1 MTAPS
6 DFGCRHD
13 LDHLLRLLA
22 DRIGPDVGSIARDSA
37 DTITAEVAAYGISRD
52 PLLQVQLYNHSL
64 GVFRALVS
72 CLHTNR
78 SPAAADFPATPEF
91 ASSRVQQGIGLHDFL
106 RAFRIGHITFWR
118 RLVATIAEMDDLDP
132 RCRDRDIA
140 AILTRTGELLLEVIE
155 LVSSDAGSAYLEAE
169 QFRLADGERMRR
181 DLIEDLLAGR
191 RPIIGPRR
199 ALLNTAG
206 LTAGAPFVATSTRLP
221 DGIDDSALT
230 RIRSLMRTAV
240 GRGGTGLIVARHDEV
255 IGLFPTADPAEIVA
269 RFVAL
274 RPDVD
279 TPNSG
284 IATGIST
291 VHHDWDF
298 VAQAHREA
306 TVTRDSIGPDGP
318 GTDGAVTVRA
328 ATSLSPIDY
337 LLRADDTTAYR
348 LIDPRITAFVREE
361 VAGDRVYLDTLEA
374 YVESDLNAKV
384 AAERLHLHVNTAY
397 YRLERI
403 AERTGRD
410 LRRFTEVMDLIVA
423 VRLLRSGSP
432 GSPTAERSRPE
443 R

>member
-6 DFGCRHD
+6 DFGCRHHV
-13 LDHLLRLLA
+13 DHLLRLLA
-22 DRIGPDVGSIARDSA
+22 DRIDPEVGSIARDAA

-52 PLLQVQLYNHSL
+52 PLLRVQLYNHSL

-78 SPAAADFPATPEF
+78 SPVAADFPATPEF

-118 RLVATIAEMDDLDP
+118 RLVAAIAEMDDLDP
-132 RCRDRDIA
+132 RCRDRDTA

-155 LVSSDAGSAYLEAE
+155 LVSSGAGSAYLEAE

-181 DLIEDLLAGR
+181 DLLEDLLAGR

-206 LTAGAPFVATSTRLP
+206 LTPGAPFVATSTRLP

-230 RIRSLMRTAV
+230 RIRSVMRTAV

-255 IGLFPTADPAEIVA
+255 IGLFPTGDPGEIVDRFEALALESADPAAGAATV
-269 RFVAL
+269 
-274 RPDVD
+274 
-279 TPNSG
+279 
-284 IATGIST
+284 ATGVST
-291 VHHDWDF
+291 VHHDWDE

-306 TVTRDSIGPDGP
+306 TVTRDSIATG
-318 GTDGAVTVRA
+318 GTGTVRA
-328 ATSLSPIDY
+328 ASSLSPIDY
-337 LLRADDTTAYR
+337 LLRADDTTAFR
-348 LIDPRITAFVREE
+348 LIDPRVTAFVREE
-361 VAGDRVYLDTLEA
+361 LAGDRVYLDTLEA
-374 YVESDLNAKV
+374 YVEADLNAKV

-403 AERTGRD
+403 AERTGTD
-410 LRRFTEVMDLIVA
+410 MRRFTEVMDLVVA
-423 VRLLRSGSP
+423 VRLLRSVPP
-432 GSPTAERSRPE
+432 GETGQRPRSGG
-443 R
+443 

>member
-6 DFGCRHD
+6 DFGCRHHV
-13 LDHLLRLLA
+13 DHLLRLLA
-22 DRIGPDVGSIARDSA
+22 DRIDPEVGSIARDAA
-37 DTITAEVAAYGISRD
+37 DTITAEVAAYGSSRD
-52 PLLQVQLYNHSL
+52 PLLRVQLYNHSL

-78 SPAAADFPATPEF
+78 SPVAADFPATPEF

-118 RLVATIAEMDDLDP
+118 RLVAAIAEMDDLDP
-132 RCRDRDIA
+132 RCRDRDTA

-155 LVSSDAGSAYLEAE
+155 LVSSGAGSAYLEAE

-181 DLIEDLLAGR
+181 DLLEDLLAGR

-206 LTAGAPFVATSTRLP
+206 LTPGAPFVATSTRLP

-230 RIRSLMRTAV
+230 RIRSVMRTAV

-255 IGLFPTADPAEIVA
+255 IGLFPTGDPGEIVDRFEALALESADPAAGAATV
-269 RFVAL
+269 
-274 RPDVD
+274 
-279 TPNSG
+279 
-284 IATGIST
+284 ATGVST
-291 VHHDWDF
+291 VHHDWDE

-306 TVTRDSIGPDGP
+306 TVTRDSIATG
-318 GTDGAVTVRA
+318 GTGTVRA
-328 ATSLSPIDY
+328 ASSLSPIDY
-337 LLRADDTTAYR
+337 LLRADDTTAFR
-348 LIDPRITAFVREE
+348 LIDPRVTAFVREE
-361 VAGDRVYLDTLEA
+361 LAGDRVYLDTLEA
-374 YVESDLNAKV
+374 YVEADLNAKV

-403 AERTGRD
+403 AERTGTD
-410 LRRFTEVMDLIVA
+410 MRRFTEVMDLVVA
-423 VRLLRSGSP
+423 VRLLRSVPP
-432 GSPTAERSRPE
+432 GETGQRP
-443 R
+443 RAGG